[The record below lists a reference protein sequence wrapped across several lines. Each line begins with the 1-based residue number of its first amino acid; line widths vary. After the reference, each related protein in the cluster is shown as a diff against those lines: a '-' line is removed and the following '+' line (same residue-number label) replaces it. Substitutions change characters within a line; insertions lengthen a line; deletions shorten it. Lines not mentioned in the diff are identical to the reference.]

1 MLEPLIMSKL
11 IFDKLSKKQQD
22 VIMALGAELEAYGTK
37 EAMADDEKVA
47 EVYAKKG
54 AKVAD
59 LDEATVEKWRAIAR
73 RPRGRTMQARRR
85 SRRSS
90 LNLPKVSTPPDVTE
104 DAKWR
109 TASTTSSPKVRRR
122 LSGTPPV
129 LRPNPRARQRCDRAL
144 VIDCVGGRRI
154 RPDLQR
160 RQPLFL
166 SFLDRLAGR
175 AFGVPDRRAVFMSS
189 SAVQAQ
195 RGHVAIEAIVAILPP
210 PANRVRRVLVDV
222 ASLVFCAYFSWKS
235 WTLLEEA
242 WTENY
247 HSGST
252 WGPPLWIPYS
262 LMTVGMTLLSV
273 QLLLQVIGELR
284 GRKAPP

>member
-1 MLEPLIMSKL
+1 MAHGIDDVEPESSAASVGDAASPADRILAHINDAIVL
-11 IFDKLSKKQQD
+11 LSS
-22 VIMALGAELEAYGTK
+22 I
-37 EAMADDEKVA
+37 
-47 EVYAKKG
+47 
-54 AKVAD
+54 
-59 LDEATVEKWRAIAR
+59 
-73 RPRGRTMQARRR
+73 
-85 SRRSS
+85 
-90 LNLPKVSTPPDVTE
+90 
-104 DAKWR
+104 
-109 TASTTSSPKVRRR
+109 
-122 LSGTPPV
+122 
-129 LRPNPRARQRCDRAL
+129 AL
-144 VIDCVGGRRI
+144 VAAAFVLTYSVASRYFFHFSTDWQDELSVFLIVG
-154 RPDLQR
+154 
-160 RQPLFL
+160 
-166 SFLDRLAGR
+166 
-175 AFGVPDRRAVFMSS
+175 AVFMSS